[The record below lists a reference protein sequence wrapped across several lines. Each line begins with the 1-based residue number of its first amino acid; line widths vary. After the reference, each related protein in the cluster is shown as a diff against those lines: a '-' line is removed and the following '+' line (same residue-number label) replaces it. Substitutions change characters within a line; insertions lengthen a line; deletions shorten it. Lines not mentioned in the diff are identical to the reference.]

1 MGMPLTQPLVLSETI
16 EDIDL
21 GLLDYDTRNFS
32 YQDRI
37 EVDQLEVGR
46 ELAALGLK
54 NNKAKYLPSID
65 AFATLGAN
73 TATNTRSEVTNFE
86 DRWLNYGYFG
96 IQLNLPIF
104 DGLRKSYLVQQNRIQ
119 LSQIDNNMRHLKQ
132 TIDLEQQQAKIDF
145 ENSLENL
152 RAQEMN
158 MELALE
164 VYNVTKIKYQEGI
177 GSNLEVV
184 DAEGSYEEAQNNY
197 FNALYDVLIAKV
209 DMEKALGIL
218 YKYTPQE

>member
-1 MGMPLTQPLVLSETI
+1 
-16 EDIDL
+16 
-21 GLLDYDTRNFS
+21 
-32 YQDRI
+32 
-37 EVDQLEVGR
+37 
-46 ELAALGLK
+46 
-54 NNKAKYLPSID
+54 
-65 AFATLGAN
+65 
-73 TATNTRSEVTNFE
+73 
-86 DRWLNYGYFG
+86 
-96 IQLNLPIF
+96 
-104 DGLRKSYLVQQNRIQ
+104 
-119 LSQIDNNMRHLKQ
+119 MRHLKQ

-184 DAEGSYEEAQNNY
+184 DAEGSYEEAQSNY

-218 YKYTPQE
+218 YQYTPEE